1 MGRESIMTESDGLWS
16 PVVYEQHN
24 EPSEPPLE
32 YGPEEHGER
41 SSVEYG
47 PLGRMGPQPTA
58 ASHTTV

>member
-1 MGRESIMTESDGLWS
+1 MTESDGLWS

-32 YGPEEHGER
+32 YGPEEHGQR